1 MNIEGKRSGEGFVT
15 HRERLVSALSRAQ
28 APKVEVIGVTVGRKG
43 LLNYLRLLGGSN
55 IVKIVPSNGDASGV
69 RVAENGLKVVC
80 GSNTSYLEDG
90 AWLTEKIRLGDT
102 CQIRVSPQNGV
113 KPNLGGIELAE
124 ALSRVIPFAVG
135 KKDERPVLQCIRFA
149 QKEGKLTL
157 ASADGFRL
165 AEATLDFEDGE
176 GEALINAQDLKGII
190 PALKRAKRVKVGFED
205 TGLDRKALVIDTE
218 AIRYRWEGEM
228 GTYPDYLKAIPTEFV
243 AEARFDTREMLRA
256 VASLGA
262 LFLDRDAPIILS
274 IKDGVMRLYVKD
286 EKGEAQI
293 EALATGEAKIA
304 VNARYLAQ
312 ALKALGG
319 MAELKVKSPSAPMVF
334 SVDGYR
340 HVLMPMFVGVGKKE
354 EEGKSEREAEAPTE
368 ATEGKVPT
376 EPAEAVAE
384 GKVETEHKPK
394 RKQKEKEPVGVA

>member
-1 MNIEGKRSGEGFVT
+1 M
-15 HRERLVSALSRAQ
+15 SALSRAQ
-28 APKVEVIGVTVGRKG
+28 APKVEVIDITVGRKG

-55 IVKIVPSNGDASGV
+55 IIKVIPSNGSASGAQA
-69 RVAENGLKVVC
+69 AEKGLRVVC
-80 GSNTSYLEDG
+80 GSNTGYLGDG

-102 CQIRVSPQNGV
+102 CQIRVSPSNGV

-124 ALSRVIPFAVG
+124 ALSRVIPFAAG
-135 KKDERPVLQCIRFA
+135 KKDERPVLGCIRFA

-157 ASADGFRL
+157 TSADGYRL

-176 GEALINAQDLKGII
+176 GEALVNAQELRGLI
-190 PALKRAKRVKVGFED
+190 PALKRAKRVKVSFED
-205 TGLDRKALVIDTE
+205 TSLDRKALVIDTE
-218 AIRYRWEGEM
+218 AIRYRWTGEV
-228 GTYPDYLKAIPTEFV
+228 GTYPDYLKVIPTEFV

-256 VASLGA
+256 GASLGA
-262 LFLDRDAPIILS
+262 LFLDRDAPITVS
-274 IKDGVMRLYVKD
+274 IRDGMMRLYVKD

-293 EALATGEAKIA
+293 EALASGEAETA

-319 MAELKVKSPSAPMVF
+319 MAELKVKDPSAPMLF

-340 HVLMPMFVGVGKKE
+340 LLFMPVFVGIGKKNG
-354 EEGKSEREAEAPTE
+354 EGKPEGEAEASTE
-368 ATEGKVPT
+368 ATEGEAPT

-384 GKVETEHKPK
+384 EGAQTEVETEDKPK
-394 RKQKEKEPVGVA
+394 RKQKAKEPVAVA